1 MVLFPEECLF
11 LFREC
16 FSLENQGDDF
26 AGKSALLKKTSL
38 LFQEWPF
45 PENFRPYFDRNSPS
59 WKILPFLPKEI
70 GLFFKRQSSLVS
82 QSERSR
88 QNQALEN
95 LSFRPIKHEDIET

>member
-45 PENFRPYFDRNSPS
+45 PENFRPYSTGTHLPGKSCRFFQKKSDCFSKDSRLLSVRAKDPG
-59 WKILPFLPKEI
+59 KIR
-70 GLFFKRQSSLVS
+70 GLR
-82 QSERSR
+82 
-88 QNQALEN
+88 
-95 LSFRPIKHEDIET
+95 T